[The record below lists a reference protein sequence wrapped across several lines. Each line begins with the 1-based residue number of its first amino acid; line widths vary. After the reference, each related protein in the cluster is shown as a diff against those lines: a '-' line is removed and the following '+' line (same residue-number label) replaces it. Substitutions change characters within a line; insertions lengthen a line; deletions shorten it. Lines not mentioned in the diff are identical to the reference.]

1 MAVTNGPNLGLIIS
15 AATGDTFDSDF
26 RKLLRAL
33 DALLNCSV
41 ISRTTTAPPG
51 SPANGDRY
59 IVPAGA
65 TGTWAGQTDKIASW
79 TTADPTAPAGKW
91 EFWTPKVGF
100 RAYSQADS
108 ALYVYDGTS
117 WALA

>member
-51 SPANGDRY
+51 SPANGD
-59 IVPAGA
+59 
-65 TGTWAGQTDKIASW
+65 
-79 TTADPTAPAGKW
+79 PTAPAGKW